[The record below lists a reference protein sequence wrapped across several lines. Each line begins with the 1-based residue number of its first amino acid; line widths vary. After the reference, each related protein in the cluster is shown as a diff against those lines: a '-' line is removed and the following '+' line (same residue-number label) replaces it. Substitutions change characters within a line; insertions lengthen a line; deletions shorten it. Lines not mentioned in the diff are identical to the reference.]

1 MRDSRNLSSVKLKVT
16 NSLALDRGGLRPP
29 FTRKEK
35 RMEFFLSDLLEDS
48 SRKSRVNFYNAFD
61 QHIEIESEV
70 SADVLLTCV
79 DYCLVRRKYKLTTSE
94 KKWLVK
100 ALEKCNAE
108 SFRLALTE
116 SRKIANRAI
125 KVLEFL
131 DYNKFSRSIE
141 HRVIVKDLRNG
152 SLTTVKQIIKQKLSG
167 EGGAGIAQV
176 LDKLPSLFWSNLEL
190 LEKSLSDE
198 ELLRIGKE
206 LCDRFSTADLVSIL
220 TKEENRV
227 LHEILKEHLAKL
239 NLGIRGKRTKFNW
252 ENYSPEFSYW
262 NEVVAN
268 TIPDDTR
275 WIRV

>member
-1 MRDSRNLSSVKLKVT
+1 
-16 NSLALDRGGLRPP
+16 
-29 FTRKEK
+29 
-35 RMEFFLSDLLEDS
+35 MEFFLSDLLEDS

-61 QHIEIESEV
+61 QHIEIESEI

-152 SLTTVKQIIKQKLSG
+152 SLTTV
-167 EGGAGIAQV
+167 
-176 LDKLPSLFWSNLEL
+176 
-190 LEKSLSDE
+190 
-198 ELLRIGKE
+198 
-206 LCDRFSTADLVSIL
+206 
-220 TKEENRV
+220 
-227 LHEILKEHLAKL
+227 
-239 NLGIRGKRTKFNW
+239 
-252 ENYSPEFSYW
+252 
-262 NEVVAN
+262 
-268 TIPDDTR
+268 
-275 WIRV
+275 